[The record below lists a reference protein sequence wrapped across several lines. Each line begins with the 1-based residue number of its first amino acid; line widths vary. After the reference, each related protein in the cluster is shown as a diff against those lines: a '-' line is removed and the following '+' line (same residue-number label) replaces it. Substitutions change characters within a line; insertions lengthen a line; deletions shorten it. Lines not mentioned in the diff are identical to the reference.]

1 MKMHFILQSLVL
13 VSKSHNSRAIPSDWQ
28 GQQHRRGCSSCI
40 HCKHHPCRGTV
51 GCIWYRET
59 SAEQRYPYYCISVRL
74 RESFCFAL
82 FPRPNWM
89 CGTGRGKKTTATLL
103 TLFSLPKV
111 VDDARLTVIER
122 FSILIYNC
130 TSNLTTK
137 G

>member
-1 MKMHFILQSLVL
+1 M
-13 VSKSHNSRAIPSDWQ
+13 
-28 GQQHRRGCSSCI
+28 
-40 HCKHHPCRGTV
+40 

-59 SAEQRYPYYCISVRL
+59 SAEQRYPYYCISVRS

-82 FPRPNWM
+82 VPRPNWM
-89 CGTGRGKKTTATLL
+89 CGVGRGKKTAWDIWGVLSELAATLL
-103 TLFSLPKV
+103 TLSSLPKV

-122 FSILIYNC
+122 FSILLYNC